1 MNPGIDAVCHNLEV
15 GSTLCLGT
23 EGEDCTTTHVVESG
37 DSCQGLQST
46 YGINSTILY
55 SNNPQLDADCNNLY
69 TGEVCRALALPSS
82 LQADVRF
89 HFRSS
94 VSPTLSSLLLLPLLP
109 RRLASFHQ

>member
-23 EGEDCTTTHVVESG
+23 EGEDCSTTHVVESG

-69 TGEVCRALALPSS
+69 TGEVRRALTLHRLPYKLMCASIS
-82 LQADVRF
+82 GRLCRQLC
-89 HFRSS
+89 HRSCCYPCS
-94 VSPTLSSLLLLPLLP
+94 
-109 RRLASFHQ
+109 RGD